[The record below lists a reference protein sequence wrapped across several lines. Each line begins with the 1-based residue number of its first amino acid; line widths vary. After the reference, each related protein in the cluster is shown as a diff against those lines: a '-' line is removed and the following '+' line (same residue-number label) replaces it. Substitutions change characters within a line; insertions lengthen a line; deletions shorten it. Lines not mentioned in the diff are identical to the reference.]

1 MAEPSL
7 KAGIW
12 ISAQVRLCDM
22 QSLPAVVRRRGD
34 PDAGSIIIRI
44 DRLDGSSKVLTQ
56 IRDANGQRC
65 WLTALGE
72 DAAPDPEVEAYIERR
87 LTSDPDIWVL
97 EIEDRDG
104 RYEADAPI
112 VT

>member
-1 MAEPSL
+1 MAEASL

-12 ISAQVRLCDM
+12 ISAQVRLCDI
-22 QSLPAVVRRRGD
+22 QSLPAMVRRKGD

-44 DRLDGSSKVLTQ
+44 DRLNGFSRLLTQ
-56 IRDANGQRC
+56 VRDANGQRC
-65 WLTALGE
+65 WLSALGE
-72 DAAPDPEVEAYIERR
+72 DTAPDAEVEAYIERR
-87 LTSDPDIWVL
+87 LASDPDIWIL

-112 VT
+112 LT

>member
-12 ISAQVRLCDM
+12 ISAHIRLCDL

-34 PDAGSIIIRI
+34 PDAGSILIRL
-44 DRLDGSSKVLTQ
+44 DRLNGTSKLLSQV
-56 IRDANGQRC
+56 RDANGRRC
-65 WLTALGE
+65 WFLALGK
-72 DAAPDPEVEAYIERR
+72 DAAPDADVEAYIERR
-87 LTSDPDIWVL
+87 LATDPDIWII

-104 RYEADAPI
+104 RYEPDAPI
-112 VT
+112 IS